1 MCEFCCESYFNS
13 KVSTRRVSV
22 TTQSFQDRTLRNIL
36 LEKNLLFFP
45 FPFKKACYA
54 LYNSA
59 ISQTPKDIF

>member
-45 FPFKKACYA
+45 VPFKTACYT